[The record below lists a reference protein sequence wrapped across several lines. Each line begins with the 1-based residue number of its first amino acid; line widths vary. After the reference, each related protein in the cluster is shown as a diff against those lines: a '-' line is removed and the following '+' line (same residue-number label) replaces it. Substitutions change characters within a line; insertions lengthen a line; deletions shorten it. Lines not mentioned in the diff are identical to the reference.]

1 MKKINFCFHL
11 EKNRTMVQ
19 IQIIFKNWMIAL
31 IYNSC
36 NLLKFPAKE
45 RQRIESFTPENTFA
59 SARVRVLFM
68 SSLPI
73 AERQSFLWHVFWDW
87 LNKY

>member
-19 IQIIFKNWMIAL
+19 IQIIFENWMIAL

-59 SARVRVLFM
+59 SARVRVLCM

-73 AERQSFLWHVFWDW
+73 AERQSFPWHGLLGLV
-87 LNKY
+87 N

>member
-11 EKNRTMVQ
+11 EKTRTMVQ
-19 IQIIFKNWMIAL
+19 IQIIFENWMIAL

-59 SARVRVLFM
+59 SARVRVLCM

-73 AERQSFLWHVFWDW
+73 AER
-87 LNKY
+87 

>member
-1 MKKINFCFHL
+1 MQKINFCFHL

-19 IQIIFKNWMIAL
+19 IQIIFENWMIAL

-59 SARVRVLFM
+59 SARVRILCM
-68 SSLPI
+68 SSLSI
-73 AERQSFLWHVFWDW
+73 AERQSFQWHGLLGLV
-87 LNKY
+87 K